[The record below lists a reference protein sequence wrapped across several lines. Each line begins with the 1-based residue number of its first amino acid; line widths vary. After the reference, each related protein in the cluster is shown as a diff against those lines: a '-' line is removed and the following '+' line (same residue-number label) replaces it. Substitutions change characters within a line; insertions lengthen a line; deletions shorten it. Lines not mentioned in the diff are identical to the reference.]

1 MSKYNIDQFSQI
13 TGINKI
19 LIRTWENRYGFIKP
33 LRTSTNIRYYNDDM
47 LTKGIKYSLLVQN
60 GFKISKIINL
70 NEIEL
75 NELISE
81 LLSKTEK
88 KEIKNNIYISKFIE
102 SAVYYN
108 QNLFEETFQ
117 DCIKQIGLINLYKT
131 VLVETMRKI
140 SLLYLNSEINPGNE
154 HFFSENIR
162 LKLSNE
168 IEKNKNTNSNNK
180 KWLLFLPENEYHDI
194 GLLFSHLLL
203 KYNKQNVIYLGQ
215 NTPRNSLLNFK
226 KEKLNILL
234 FIQTKQKNIFIN
246 NLIIF
251 LHKNFKNNKLY
262 IISKQKLDLGDYK
275 NINQLLDIDEF
286 TNILNSS

>member
-1 MSKYNIDQFSQI
+1 MSNYNIDQFSQI

-60 GFKISKIINL
+60 GLKISKIINL
-70 NEIEL
+70 NDIEL

-88 KEIKNNIYISKFIE
+88 KEIKNDIYISKFIE
-102 SAVYYN
+102 SAIYYN

-117 DCIKQIGLINLYKT
+117 DCINQIGLINLYKT
-131 VLVETMRKI
+131 VLVKIMKKI

-215 NTPRNSLLNFK
+215 NTPRGSLLNFK

-246 NLIIF
+246 DLIIF
-251 LHKNFKNNKLY
+251 LHKNFKDNKLY
-262 IISKQKLDLGDYK
+262 IISKEKLDLEAFE
-275 NINQLLDIDEF
+275 NINQLLNIDEF
-286 TNILNSS
+286 TSIFNS

>member
-1 MSKYNIDQFSQI
+1 MSNYNIDQFSQI

-60 GFKISKIINL
+60 GLKISKIINL
-70 NEIEL
+70 NDIEL

-88 KEIKNNIYISKFIE
+88 KEIKNDIYISKFIE
-102 SAVYYN
+102 SAIYYN

-117 DCIKQIGLINLYKT
+117 DCINQIGLINLYKT
-131 VLVETMRKI
+131 VLVKTMKKI

-215 NTPRNSLLNFK
+215 NTPRGSLLNFK

-246 NLIIF
+246 DLIIF
-251 LHKNFKNNKLY
+251 LHKNFKDNKLY
-262 IISKQKLDLGDYK
+262 IISKEKLDLEAFE
-275 NINQLLDIDEF
+275 NINQLLNIDEF
-286 TNILNSS
+286 TSILNS